1 MEGWCLHPLVSLSS
15 WAKWIDRFEAAT
27 LVNGCD
33 DEKKWLWFLVR
44 LPVKVQTRG
53 EENFILEAKGA
64 MGHSMANE
72 QEL

>member
-1 MEGWCLHPLVSLSS
+1 M
-15 WAKWIDRFEAAT
+15 T

-33 DEKKWLWFLVR
+33 DEKKWLWFLVQ

-53 EENFILEAKGA
+53 EENFMLEAKGA
-64 MGHSMANE
+64 MGHSMSNE